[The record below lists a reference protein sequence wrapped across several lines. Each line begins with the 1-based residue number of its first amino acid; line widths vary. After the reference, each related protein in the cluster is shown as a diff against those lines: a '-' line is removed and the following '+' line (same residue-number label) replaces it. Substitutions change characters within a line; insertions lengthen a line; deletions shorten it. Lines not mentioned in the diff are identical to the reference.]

1 MNVTIYIFGNFADG
15 YSQYPDNYTR
25 DLFESISKSRRGATE
40 LAYHR
45 DKDLAY
51 YVYTREVSRSANT
64 FIGLCYVFNGILI
77 TNLTYLFKSFE
88 DAIENIVFKGE
99 LLELSND
106 GALSTK
112 IRQLYT
118 NAEELQRI
126 SDHINPQLSTL
137 NKYAMKLPPVNYAV
151 SKSEWKTFSYD
162 QIEQVQKIIKNFSDI
177 RVIKGDNYDTDS
189 LKDVA
194 HKLKKQNDEIKTLKE
209 DISHKDNKISEL
221 ERQLD
226 SKNQNQSSTVT
237 QKVIVNTEKKQ
248 VAVSS
253 VHSKRKFPL
262 RVVLTILA
270 ALILVVFGA
279 GAIYQICKRG
289 KQHQIQI
296 EQYHRQ
302 VETEYGAVKD
312 SCNMHFK
319 QGRYEECRQDIE
331 DMKKIEEKNTWLKA
345 FSESYEK
352 TIEEKC
358 KSIN

>member
-15 YSQYPDNYTR
+15 YSQYPDNFTR
-25 DLFESISKSRRGATE
+25 DLFEFISKSRKGATE
-40 LAYHR
+40 LVYHR

-51 YVYTREVSRSANT
+51 YIYTREVSRSANT
-64 FIGLCYVFNGILI
+64 FIGLCYVFNGVFI
-77 TNLTYLFKSFE
+77 TNLAYLFKSFE
-88 DAIENIVFKGE
+88 DAIENIVYKGE

-106 GALSTK
+106 GVLSTK

-126 SDHINPQLSTL
+126 SEHINTQLSTL
-137 NKYAMKLPPVNYAV
+137 DKYAMKLPPLNYAI

-162 QIEQVQKIIKNFSDI
+162 QIEQAQKIIKNFSDI

-189 LKDVA
+189 LKTVA

-226 SKNQNQSSTVT
+226 SQKQDKTSTET
-237 QKVIVNTEKKQ
+237 QKNIEKKDEGPVISQ
-248 VAVSS
+248 SEPP
-253 VHSKRKFPL
+253 KPPILL
-262 RVVLTILA
+262 RVVLAIMIV
-270 ALILVVFGA
+270 LIFVVLGT
-279 GAIYQICKRG
+279 GAIYQISKRCKH
-289 KQHQIQI
+289 HQ
-296 EQYHRQ
+296 Q
-302 VETEYGAVKD
+302 VETEYRALKD

-331 DMKKIEEKNTWLKA
+331 EMKKIEEKNTWLKS
-345 FSESYEK
+345 FSDSYSNTLDSLESKRQRIPK
-352 TIEEKC
+352 T
-358 KSIN
+358 N

>member
-126 SDHINPQLSTL
+126 SDHINTQLSTL
-137 NKYAMKLPPVNYAV
+137 DKYAMKLPPVNYAV

-226 SKNQNQSSTVT
+226 SKNQSSTVT
-237 QKVIVNTEKKQ
+237 QKEIVNTEKKQ
-248 VAVSS
+248 VAASS
-253 VHSKRKFPL
+253 VHSKGKFPL
-262 RVVLTILA
+262 HVVLTILA
-270 ALILVVFGA
+270 ALILVVLGA
-279 GAIYQICKRG
+279 GAIYQICKLG